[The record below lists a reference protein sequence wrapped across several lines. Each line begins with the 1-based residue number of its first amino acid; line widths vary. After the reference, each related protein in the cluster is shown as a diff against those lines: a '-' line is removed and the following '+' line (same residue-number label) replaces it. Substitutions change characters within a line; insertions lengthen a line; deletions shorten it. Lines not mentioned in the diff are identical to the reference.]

1 MAASQQDILDYLQ
14 RYQDLVDDWDAFTA
28 AMVQPQPTCIWR
40 TEKFP
45 RELFQ
50 QWLAQQDLL
59 DAAKEQHWASNLK
72 GDIWRMPANASFGGT
87 WPFFAGMLAVMDES
101 SHLPTALLDPKPGE
115 RRGCSQLSQRYQ
127 AQPRLGGGFHNV
139 PQKL

>member
-59 DAAKEQHWASNLK
+59 DAAKEQHCTVL
-72 GDIWRMPANASFGGT
+72 GVPAPGVNFGQIST
-87 WPFFAGMLAVMDES
+87 S
-101 SHLPTALLDPKPGE
+101 SP
-115 RRGCSQLSQRYQ
+115 
-127 AQPRLGGGFHNV
+127 
-139 PQKL
+139 